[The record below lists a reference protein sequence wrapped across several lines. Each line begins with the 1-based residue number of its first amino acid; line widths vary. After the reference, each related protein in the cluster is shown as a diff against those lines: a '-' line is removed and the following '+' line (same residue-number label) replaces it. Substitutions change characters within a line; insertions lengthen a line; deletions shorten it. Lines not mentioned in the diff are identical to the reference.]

1 MAGGASF
8 PLGPAMK
15 SVRVGKAWQAALLA
29 STTCVILSLTLL
41 VEGRRPVGT
50 NFAPF
55 EDVGRLLLH
64 SRRGDLFTGRFLL
77 GALGIVGN
85 LFLFVPWGFL
95 AWKFLDGAGRSAFR
109 IHLEVLFFGV
119 LLSAGI
125 EFIQL
130 FLPTRAADVDDIIW
144 NVLGTAVGS
153 LLAHIGRQVHVE
165 WE

>member
-1 MAGGASF
+1 
-8 PLGPAMK
+8 MK
-15 SVRVGKAWQAALLA
+15 SVKVGKVWQAALLA
-29 STTCVILSLTLL
+29 TTTCVILALTLF

-50 NFAPF
+50 NLAPF

-64 SRRGDLFTGRFLL
+64 SRRGDLFSGRFIL

-95 AWKFLDGAGRSAFR
+95 TWKFLQGAGRSALR
-109 IHLEVLFFGV
+109 LHLEVLFFGL

-125 EFIQL
+125 EAIQL

-144 NVLGTAVGS
+144 NVVGTAVGS
-153 LLAHIGRQVHVE
+153 LLAHVGRELHVE